1 MLNPANNILL
11 HINNIR
17 KNTTVSNVEA
27 LSKKDTFTSLLD
39 NCLKEIGT
47 GRSAEGEMPDLDLNQ
62 IDLLVKKVQIQMNY
76 QLINA
81 VLNTEEEISFSPSII
96 GSDTYKKIASYE
108 VNASKNRQALPKN
121 FDDHSRINLESI
133 IKKAAV
139 KYDVDPD
146 LIRSVIKAESN
157 FDKKAT
163 SYKGAMGLMQL
174 MPETAKDLGV
184 RNAYDAEEN
193 VMGGTRYLKTLLDRY
208 NGHVDLALAAYNWG
222 MGNLEK
228 KPDCLPAETVTYISR
243 INNYY
248 KNLKA

>member
-1 MLNPANNILL
+1 MLNPTNNILI
-11 HINNIR
+11 HVNNI
-17 KNTTVSNVEA
+17 KNNFMVSSGA
-27 LSKKDTFTSLLD
+27 SLSNKNTFTSLLD
-39 NCLKEIGT
+39 NCLKEIGI
-47 GRSAEGEMPDLDLNQ
+47 GHSAEGEPLNLDLNQ
-62 IDLLVKKVQIQMNY
+62 VALLVKKVQIQMNY
-76 QLINA
+76 QLMNTIM
-81 VLNTEEEISFSPSII
+81 NTEEEINFSPSII
-96 GSDTYKKIASYE
+96 GSDVYKEITSYE
-108 VNASKNRQALPKN
+108 VNVSKNRQILPKN
-121 FDDHSRINLESI
+121 FGDRSKINLESI
-133 IKKAAV
+133 INKAAV

-157 FDKKAT
+157 YDEKAT
-163 SYKGAMGLMQL
+163 SPKGAMGLMQL
-174 MPETAKDLGV
+174 MPDTARDLGV
-184 RNAYDAEEN
+184 QNAYDVEEN